1 MTCLLFRATAG
12 AEAGRYDAAETEMKK
27 VVARLVPTSNPL
39 LAQLT
44 AFEALR
50 TAVL

>member
-1 MTCLLFRATAG
+1 MAGVLSAG
-12 AEAGRYDAAETEMKK
+12 AEAGRYKAAKFEMKK
-27 VVARLVPTSNPL
+27 MAARLVPTSNPL

-44 AFEALR
+44 AFESQR